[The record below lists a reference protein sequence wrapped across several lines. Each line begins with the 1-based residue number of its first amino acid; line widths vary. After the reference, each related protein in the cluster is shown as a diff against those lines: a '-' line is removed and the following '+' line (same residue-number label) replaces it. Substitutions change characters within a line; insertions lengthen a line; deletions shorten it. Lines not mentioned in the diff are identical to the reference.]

1 MISVRERIN
10 MYGAIIGDI
19 AGSRFEF
26 NNHRSKEFKLFTQW
40 DFFTDDTVMTI
51 AVAKALHESKKN
63 DYTDLEEKLI
73 YWMKEIGR
81 RYPDCGYGGNFA
93 HWIMSDDSRPYNSFG
108 NGSGMRTSECAW
120 IANSLSDS
128 LKLAERC
135 AAVTHNHPEGIK
147 GAQAVTAC
155 IYLARKGK
163 TKEEIREYT
172 ESRYYRLD
180 FTLDQIRPVYRFNET
195 CQDSVP
201 QAIEAFLESDSF
213 EDAIRNAISIGG
225 DSDTIAAMTGSIAE
239 AYYGIE
245 EDMVNQARSYLDSY
259 LLDCIESMKETS
271 PAVGL

>member
-271 PAVGL
+271 SAVGL

>member
-1 MISVRERIN
+1 

-63 DYTDLEEKLI
+63 DYSDLEEKLV

-93 HWIMSDDSRPYNSFG
+93 HWIMSDDSKPYNSFG
-108 NGSGMRTSECAW
+108 NGSGMRTSECGW
-120 IANSLSDS
+120 IADSLSNA
-128 LKLAERC
+128 LELAERC

-147 GAQAVTAC
+147 GAKAVTAC

-180 FTLDQIRPVYRFNET
+180 FTLDEIRPVYRFNET

-245 EDMVNQARSYLDSY
+245 EDMVNQARSYLDDY
-259 LLDCIESMKETS
+259 LLSCIESMKEIS